1 MLCRKPYV
9 TKGIAH
15 GCGQCLPCRVKK
27 QTLWA
32 HRIELEAMT
41 HKENCFVTLTYN
53 PENIPLVSEAD
64 PRGTLRP
71 RDITLWLKRLREQV
85 SPIKIRYFVV
95 GEYGA
100 RGGRPHYHA
109 VLFGL
114 GGCHYGRTRRDHAT
128 KIPRR
133 DCCNNCALIARTWS
147 TDTGPIGAIELGQLN
162 QKTANY
168 AARYC
173 IKKMT
178 MDDDHR
184 LQGRHPEFTR
194 MSRQNGGLGFAALDA
209 VAETIKDQANYDLD
223 VDVPHSLLHGKKQ
236 KPLGRYLRR
245 KLRQKLGKD
254 ENTPQIT
261 LDEMEAQMRPVREAA
276 FNHSRSFAKTITEV
290 FEQDALNQAAK
301 LEIFK
306 SKDVL

>member
-32 HRIELEAMT
+32 HRIELEALT
-41 HKENCFVTLTYN
+41 HDRNCFVTLTYN
-53 PENIPLVSEAD
+53 PENLPVVSDSDAR
-64 PRGTLRP
+64 PTLRP
-71 RDITLWLKRLREQV
+71 RDVTLWLKRLRKAV
-85 SPIKIRYFVV
+85 SPVQIRYFVV
-95 GEYGA
+95 GEYGTK
-100 RGGRPHYHA
+100 GERPHYHA
-109 VLFGL
+109 VLFNFA
-114 GGCHYGRTRRDHAT
+114 GCHYGRTRRIGYGST
-128 KIPRR
+128 PRQ
-133 DCCNNCALIARTWS
+133 DCCPNCEFIAQTW
-147 TDTGPIGAIELGQLN
+147 GLGFIELGELN

-168 AARYC
+168 CARYV

-184 LQGRHPEFTR
+184 LEGRHPEFTR
-194 MSRQNGGLGFAALDA
+194 MSRQNGGLGFPALDV
-209 VAETIKDQANYDLD
+209 VAETIRNQPNYDLAS
-223 VDVPHSLLHGKKQ
+223 DVPHSLLHGKKQ

-261 LDEMEAQMRPVREAA
+261 LNQMEAQMRPVREAA